1 MRRETE
7 NLILLLVGVSIG
19 LIALGGQFTR
29 YVKPGLL
36 PWLVASVVL
45 LVGLALT
52 AIVGDIRR
60 GGPHTHPADG
70 HTHRGGIAWLLV
82 LPTVVLIF
90 VKPPP
95 IQAQPGRPPASM
107 TAEQAVQQQFPLLP
121 AGRAPEVSLPD
132 VMMRAANDKHHSL
145 DNRTITVTAFV
156 LHEADGV
163 DLGRVV
169 IICCAADAQLAR
181 VHLRGPGAGAA
192 AALPDN
198 SWVRAE
204 GVVTPAPR
212 RPDLAPVPTLH
223 AAVVTRVDAPANP
236 YAYPR

>member
-7 NLILLLVGVSIG
+7 NLLLLLVGVSIG
-19 LIALGGQFTR
+19 LIAFSGQFTR

-36 PWLVASVVL
+36 PWLIAAAVL
-45 LVGLALT
+45 LIALALA
-52 AIVGDIRR
+52 AIVADIRR
-60 GGPHTHPADG
+60 GGPPDHADDG
-70 HTHRGGIAWLLV
+70 HAHRGGVVWLLAV
-82 LPTVVLIF
+82 PVVVLTF

-95 IQAQPGRPPASM
+95 IQAHPGNPPASL
-107 TAEQAVQQQFPLLP
+107 TADQAVQQQFPPLP
-121 AGRAPEVSLPD
+121 TEGVPELSLPD
-132 VMMRAANDKHHSL
+132 VMMRAANDKRRSL
-145 DNRTITVTAFV
+145 DNRTIAVTAFV

-181 VHLRGPGAGAA
+181 VHLRGPGAAVAA
-192 AALPDN
+192 GLRDN
-198 SWVRAE
+198 TWVRAE

-212 RPDLAPVPTLH
+212 RPDLAPVPTLD
-223 AAVVTRVDAPANP
+223 AAVVAPIDAPANP